1 MLDLTDIW
9 LEKADENLQA
19 ASSELANQRYNSAS
33 NRAYYAAFQAAIWAL
48 SREGIRPPGRDGRWG
63 HDFVQ
68 AQFAGQLINRRK
80 LYPSALRSTL
90 ADLQA
95 LRERADYSTT
105 MIDELRAHRVVRKA
119 TEFVQAIRPR
129 RRRT

>member
-1 MLDLTDIW
+1 MLDLTDNW
-9 LEKADENLQA
+9 LQKADENLQA
-19 ASSELANQRYNSAS
+19 ASSELINGRYNSCT

-48 SREGIRPPGRDGRWG
+48 IREGIRPPGREGHWG

-90 ADLQA
+90 ADLHA
-95 LRERADYSTT
+95 LRERADYTTT
-105 MIDELRAHRVVRKA
+105 MIDELRAHRILRRA
-119 TEFVQAIRPR
+119 TEFVQAVHTRG
-129 RRRT
+129 RRT